1 MPRSP
6 QPAKSE
12 SETAILK
19 SARDEIRKEGILG
32 LRVAEV
38 AANANC
44 SITQIYRH
52 FRDRDGLLAQVLGD
66 MYEDTL
72 YDSFETFMSK
82 LKKLPVIT
90 VENLVTMLPTPSQ
103 YAAMVQQET
112 RLQILAAS
120 GKNPQLRARLEEISQ
135 NHIADWETGL
145 DYVEEHLAEGES
157 FDRRIFSIMLLVQT
171 MYYRTLLGDEG
182 FSDEE
187 YQEFLRDKMKK

>member
-1 MPRSP
+1 
-6 QPAKSE
+6 
-12 SETAILK
+12 
-19 SARDEIRKEGILG
+19 
-32 LRVAEV
+32 
-38 AANANC
+38 
-44 SITQIYRH
+44 
-52 FRDRDGLLAQVLGD
+52 

-157 FDRRIFSIMLLVQT
+157 FDRRIFTIMLLVQT

-187 YQEFLRDKMKK
+187 YKQFLRDKMKK

>member
-1 MPRSP
+1 VPRSP
-6 QPAKSE
+6 QPTKSE

-52 FRDRDGLLAQVLGD
+52 FRDRDGLLARVLGD
-66 MYEDTL
+66 IYEEAL
-72 YDSFETFMSK
+72 YQGFETFMGK

-90 VENLVTMLPTPSQ
+90 IEDLVKTLPTPSQ
-103 YAAMVQQET
+103 YAAMVNQEL

-120 GKNPQLRARLEEISQ
+120 AKNSPLRQRLEEITQ
-135 NHIADWETGL
+135 NHLPDWESGL
-145 DYVEEHLAEGES
+145 DYIEQNMAPGES
-157 FDRRIFSIMLLVQT
+157 FDRRMFTIMLLVQT
-171 MYYRTLLGDEG
+171 MYYRTLLGDKG
-182 FSDEE
+182 FTDEE
-187 YQEFLRDKMKK
+187 YQQFLRDKMKK